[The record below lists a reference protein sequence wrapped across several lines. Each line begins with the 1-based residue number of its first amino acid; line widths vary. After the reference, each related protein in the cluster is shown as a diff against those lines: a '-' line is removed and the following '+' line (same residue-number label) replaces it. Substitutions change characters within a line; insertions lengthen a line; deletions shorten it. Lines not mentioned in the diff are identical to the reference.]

1 MKQHKLRKAFT
12 LVELVIVI
20 AVIAVLAVVL
30 VPTFG
35 SVIQRAQDSKA
46 MQEAK
51 NAYTNFVIDS
61 DGETPECM
69 VYQLDGRFV
78 ALHNGAP
85 IGVFADKESA
95 LGAMMDEYDIS
106 KLVSKGNG
114 KLWVYEV
121 GGAGNEEN
129 TEPVEVVG
137 DSVSFIPIPEAEE
150 FIKNSTLPE
159 IRIFHGADYYDF
171 QAGKTFQDCLE
182 ECLSETYL
190 MYDPDFSPWL
200 AISHVLN
207 IDFRTGETDIGDHWG
222 WINEKMAERACRY
235 AMFTHVLFEA
245 TPATAYLVS
254 LEIKEVYCFLSEDSL
269 LRMYIVT
276 NHGEYVYCIN
286 RDFNDLGF
294 IKDLKIEHLMPA
306 SKFYDLIKA
315 SEYWRSYGFDVA
327 QWPEEYLVG
336 EVDLDKMAK

>member
-1 MKQHKLRKAFT
+1 MRKQKSRKAFT

-137 DSVSFIPIPEAEE
+137 DSLSFTPVPEAEE
-150 FIKNSTLPE
+150 FVKNSTLPV
-159 IRIFHGADYYDF
+159 IRIFYSAYYHQF
-171 QAGKTFQDCLE
+171 QQGKTFQDFLE
-182 ECLSETYL
+182 ECQWESYV
-190 MYDPDFSPWL
+190 MYDHANRQYANPSNYMYFDFS
-200 AISHVLN
+200 
-207 IDFRTGETDIGDHWG
+207 TGEIRHPDHG
-222 WINEKMAERACRY
+222 ALYGTLQRACGY
-235 AMFTHVLFEA
+235 ALSLSALFEA
-245 TPATAYLVS
+245 TPAMAHLS
-254 LEIKEVYCFLSEDSL
+254 SIEIKELYCFSDPTQGNR
-269 LRMYIVT
+269 LRFYMVT
-276 NHGEYVYCIN
+276 DDQEAYVYFEQYDAECT
-286 RDFNDLGF
+286 GY
-294 IKDLKIEHLMPA
+294 LMPEA
-306 SKFYDLIKA
+306 DFYKLALEGRSIHDWPQ
-315 SEYWRSYGFDVA
+315 EYR
-327 QWPEEYLVG
+327 VG
-336 EVDLDKMAK
+336 DVDLDKMAK